1 MEKIFSK
8 NRVYSE
14 MEIIDIASANGM
26 ITVDCLKDDNLISIE
41 FEGADSLFELTRKRD
56 DEFILTWSHLDC

>member
-1 MEKIFSK
+1 
-8 NRVYSE
+8 